1 MADTH
6 QMAEDL
12 QAKLRDAADR
22 SSDTAHEFAD
32 HAGETIRKAADKVN
46 DAAKGGIKTARHLA
60 EAAQQFVQESG
71 IADVDLR
78 KVVERQPW
86 LALGVAF
93 AVGYVAA
100 QVVRRLT

>member
-1 MADTH
+1 
-6 QMAEDL
+6 MAEDV
-12 QAKLRDAADR
+12 QAQLRDAADR
-22 SSDTAHEFAD
+22 ASDAVHEVAD

-60 EAAQQFVQESG
+60 GAAQQFVQESG

-78 KVVERQPW
+78 KVVEREPW

-93 AVGYVAA
+93 AIGYVAA
-100 QVVRRLT
+100 QVVRRLS